1 MTTKL
6 VPQNPIILRCHRVME
21 AFAKSDD
28 ERDFYLDRFEGF
40 LICVDL
46 DKTQEEI
53 DALMRELNEYEDR
66 YVQLPKLTFYEVKKL
81 MEAFANEKVYDIDTK
96 EKLLDIIQSKEAR
109 ENFLEFIYDQHAE
122 LEKWQQYYQERFRIR
137 IIEWLRNNKF
147 DFVFEEDVELTKSIV
162 EKVKMAM
169 FTPKVGKDV
178 AQARKIF
185 TEKAAT
191 YYSNEA
197 LNPRPKR
204 GRPPKQIVKVE
215 TEPQFSADIYVSIP
229 KSLKPFLFAP
239 DYHSSSMIFT
249 FSGKFDSE
257 AELLAHRRQQLQSNL
272 DLENLSQKL
281 SALKSLSASWQ
292 REQGSFAQAIAGGPV
307 EELPEIEKE
316 EVVVPQVSKR
326 KKAVSKA
333 KSEEVPKQ
341 TVEPKA
347 KVVAVKK
354 AESEAK
360 VPVKKKAEPTIKAPP
375 KKKVA
380 PKAKAVAKKKPEPK
394 AKVVAKK
401 KVAPKAKAAA
411 KKKVAPKTK
420 AAAKKKAEPKAKVV
434 AKKAKPKAKVV
445 AKKKVAPK
453 TKVVAKKAKP
463 KAKVVAK
470 KKVASKAKVVAKKAK
485 PKAKPAVKK
494 KLKPVAKAVK
504 KTAKKTTK
512 SRK

>member
-53 DALMRELNEYEDR
+53 DALMRELNESSDR

-96 EKLLDIIQSKEAR
+96 EKLLDIIQFKEAR
-109 ENFLEFIYDQHAE
+109 ENFLEFIYDQHTE

-162 EKVKMAM
+162 EKIKIAM
-169 FTPKVGKDV
+169 FTPKAGKDV
-178 AQARKIF
+178 AQARKIL

-215 TEPQFSADIYVSIP
+215 TEPQFSSDIYVAIP

-281 SALKSLSASWQ
+281 SALKTLSASWQ
-292 REQGSFAQAIAGGPV
+292 REQGSFAQAIAGGSVDRVPEV
-307 EELPEIEKE
+307 EEAAA
-316 EVVVPQVSKR
+316 VVPVVSK
-326 KKAVSKA
+326 SKA
-333 KSEEVPKQ
+333 EPEKPLKKK
-341 TVEPKA
+341 VEPKA
-347 KVVAVKK
+347 KASPKKKVESKAKALPKEKVEPKAKTLPKKKVEPKAKTLPKKKVESKAKTLPKKKVEPKVKASPKKKVEPKGKALPKKKVEPKVKTPAKKK
-354 AESEAK
+354 AGLKSKA
-360 VPVKKKAEPTIKAPP
+360 PVKKK
-375 KKKVA
+375 
-380 PKAKAVAKKKPEPK
+380 
-394 AKVVAKK
+394 
-401 KVAPKAKAAA
+401 
-411 KKKVAPKTK
+411 
-420 AAAKKKAEPKAKVV
+420 
-434 AKKAKPKAKVV
+434 
-445 AKKKVAPK
+445 
-453 TKVVAKKAKP
+453 
-463 KAKVVAK
+463 
-470 KKVASKAKVVAKKAK
+470 
-485 PKAKPAVKK
+485 
-494 KLKPVAKAVK
+494 
-504 KTAKKTTK
+504 TTT
-512 SRK
+512 RP